1 MEQIVKF
8 VSFRFAVML
17 SNGMKITPEM
27 KEQILDWYYTY
38 GGSNAE
44 SSDMLESE
52 FKFIKANIIE
62 CSYKIKKEI
71 FEEYIQNESLRS
83 EHASIAN
90 PDRSGNYPIEIG
102 DITVKIY
109 GNLKDSL
116 VSVETIPSL

>member
-1 MEQIVKF
+1 MEQIKF
-8 VSFRFAVML
+8 VSFSFAVVL
-17 SNGMKITPEM
+17 SNGMKIVPEM

-52 FKFIKANIIE
+52 FKFVKSNIIE

-71 FEEYIQNESLRS
+71 FEQYVQSGNLKS
-83 EHASIAN
+83 EHSSIAN

-116 VSVETIPSL
+116 VSVQTESIL